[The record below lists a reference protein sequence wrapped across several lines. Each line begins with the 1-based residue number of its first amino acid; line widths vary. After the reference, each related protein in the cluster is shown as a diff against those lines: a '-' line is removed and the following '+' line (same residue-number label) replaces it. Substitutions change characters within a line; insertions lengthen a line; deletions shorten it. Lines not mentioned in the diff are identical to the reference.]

1 MIMESWII
9 QQNVQRKLAAHLRKI
24 KQNRIGKCFLTQAPQ
39 KMSAGKGSRRRYAW
53 PLLLLLKSWWCIQH
67 REWTCVCQ
75 GEGEMVEGHIKS
87 FGLADASCY
96 NRVDKEQSPVAWH
109 RQLYPSSW
117 GKAQWKR
124 TQKRMYI
131 HAQPNQLAVQQE
143 STEHLYINCSSI

>member
-1 MIMESWII
+1 MSVVRSI
-9 QQNVQRKLAAHLRKI
+9 QQTYLFCGLWYETKFHKELRVI
-24 KQNRIGKCFLTQAPQ
+24 
-39 KMSAGKGSRRRYAW
+39 
-53 PLLLLLKSWWCIQH
+53 H
-67 REWTCVCQ
+67 RPREQTRVRGL
-75 GEGEMVEGHIKS
+75 GEGSVGS

>member
-1 MIMESWII
+1 MIKEVSPMIMESWII

-87 FGLADASCY
+87 FGLADAHY
-96 NRVDKEQSPVAWH
+96 
-109 RQLYPSSW
+109 Y
-117 GKAQWKR
+117 
-124 TQKRMYI
+124 TQ
-131 HAQPNQLAVQQE
+131 NG
-143 STEHLYINCSSI
+143 